1 VASEKIV
8 TLSSANWTEAVE
20 KSTTPV
26 LVDFWAPWC
35 GPCRMIAP
43 IVDELATE
51 YQGAVAVGK
60 LNVDENQAIASQFGV
75 MSIPT
80 LLVFKGGQPV
90 ERIVGFVP
98 KKELKAKLDST
109 LG

>member
-1 VASEKIV
+1 MASDKIV
-8 TLSSANWTEAVE
+8 TLSTSNWSNEVE

-26 LVDFWAPWC
+26 LVDLWATWC

-43 IVDELATE
+43 IVEELAVE
-51 YQGAVAVGK
+51 YGSALKVGK
-60 LNVDENQAIASQFGV
+60 LDVDQNQEVAAKYNV

-80 LLVFKGGQPV
+80 LLVFKGGQEV
-90 ERIVGFVP
+90 GRIVGAMP
-98 KKELKAKLDST
+98 KKELKARIDGA